1 MIGLEYNLFVWNRPP
16 FMFVSTTRRL
26 RRSVPSKDNNNC
38 MEALP
43 FLSSPITVLY
53 LCLMASRLTCHL
65 TLHLIHILTVEN
77 RHSPNRRLIDR
88 TRTRDPTMV
97 WHHVAIVTLEVPHSS
112 IVIAARKRS
121 FVRTGIE
128 PDDSVS
134 VAFSVTLDLSLFYVF
149 FARNECLMA
158 RSCMY
163 RGQTVEKSVAIII
176 SRQTKSWALSEFR
189 LCYEIL

>member
-1 MIGLEYNLFVWNRPP
+1 
-16 FMFVSTTRRL
+16 
-26 RRSVPSKDNNNC
+26 
-38 MEALP
+38 
-43 FLSSPITVLY
+43 
-53 LCLMASRLTCHL
+53 
-65 TLHLIHILTVEN
+65 
-77 RHSPNRRLIDR
+77 
-88 TRTRDPTMV
+88 
-97 WHHVAIVTLEVPHSS
+97 VPHSS